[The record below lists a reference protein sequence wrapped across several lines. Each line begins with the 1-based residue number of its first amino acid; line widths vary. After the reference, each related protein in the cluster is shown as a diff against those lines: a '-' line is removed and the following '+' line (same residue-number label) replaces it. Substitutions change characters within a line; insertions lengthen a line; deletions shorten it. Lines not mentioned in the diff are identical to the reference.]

1 MARRYTIRISGTSG
15 ERFYAD
21 ASRDAVAHGWSHGR
35 KEPGETVEVYS
46 AGRLVSRVRWDA
58 KKYRY
63 MREQVTNQEGIK
75 QPGTPGRM
83 EDFMIYK
90 KQDIDRAFT
99 ETVTEFLAQGFQIN
113 AGSRSDLCSRQYS
126 GEIACV
132 DLCKEDILLR
142 VRIYAA
148 KHERYEFY
156 ALSVGQRSL
165 PRAGGSIK
173 IEIINNSTFETTKE
187 TCFYPV
193 DEHSV
198 YGAQVFGDEATAK
211 AAQEKRQKRQVSRR
225 RELPAR
231 AKVSALR
238 WLRNQPRMKTCRLD
252 EIESVSRLNKV
263 TLSPLIP
270 ATELECYEIKARGR
284 IFKRFPRKEA

>member
-1 MARRYTIRISGTSG
+1 
-15 ERFYAD
+15 
-21 ASRDAVAHGWSHGR
+21 
-35 KEPGETVEVYS
+35 
-46 AGRLVSRVRWDA
+46 
-58 KKYRY
+58 
-63 MREQVTNQEGIK
+63 
-75 QPGTPGRM
+75 
-83 EDFMIYK
+83 MIYK

-99 ETVTEFLAQGFQIN
+99 QTVTEFLSQGFQISV
-113 AGSRSDLCSRQYS
+113 GTRSERYGDRYS
-126 GEIACV
+126 GEISCI
-132 DLCKEDILLR
+132 DLYRGNDLLR

-165 PRAGGSIK
+165 PRAEGSIK
-173 IEIINNSTFETTKE
+173 IEIINNSMFETIKE

-193 DEHSV
+193 DKHSV
-198 YGAQVFGDEATAK
+198 YGARVFGDEATAK
-211 AAQEKRQKRQVSRR
+211 AAQEKRQKRQQMRQISRR

-231 AKVSALR
+231 SKISALR

-252 EIESVSRLNKV
+252 EVESVSRLNKV
-263 TLSPLIP
+263 TLSSLIP